1 MATAKE
7 PKAPIQKVKISKEQI
22 LAMLAEGKDRNQI
35 GKELGLNKTQVKLIF
50 SRPGLKGMKVKR
62 KPEEMF
68 EFTDE
73 DNLEDVNT
81 NTTVVNETA
90 NVATGEAVAEEPNE
104 ADKGW

>member
-73 DNLEDVNT
+73 DNSEDVST
-81 NTTVVNETA
+81 NTTAVNST
-90 NVATGEAVAEEPNE
+90 VGEALAEETNE